1 MKRST
6 FKTCCATRLLRYA
19 VLASAPIHPICLGRS
34 ALRALHSSRSLRFF
48 LLLFSLFFLT
58 PHPAH
63 AAAQT
68 ILVFGDSLSAGY
80 GVPREAA
87 WASLLQQEL
96 RRSHP
101 QYRVVNASISGET
114 TSGGHQRIRRA
125 LQQHRPAI
133 LILELGANDGL
144 RGAAIA
150 SIRSNL
156 AYMLQQAHAAHAR
169 VLLLGMQ
176 LPPNYGID
184 YTAKFKALYPGLA
197 QQYHT
202 ALVPFLL
209 DGVAPEQ
216 FQADNLHPNAEAQP
230 QLLHNVL
237 QRLAPLL
244 QK

>member
-1 MKRST
+1 ML
-6 FKTCCATRLLRYA
+6 FVALWLPC
-19 VLASAPIHPICLGRS
+19 SAQ
-34 ALRALHSSRSLRFF
+34 
-48 LLLFSLFFLT
+48 
-58 PHPAH
+58 
-63 AAAQT
+63 AAQN

-80 GVPREAA
+80 GIARDASWV
-87 WASLLQQEL
+87 SLLQQEL
-96 RRSHP
+96 QQTHP

-114 TSGGHQRIRRA
+114 ASGGRQRIQRA

-133 LILELGANDGL
+133 VILELGANDGL
-144 RGAAIA
+144 RGANI
-150 SIRSNL
+150 SDIRSNL
-156 AYMLQQAHAAHAR
+156 TAILRQISKANSK

-184 YTAKFKALYPGLA
+184 YTAKFKALYPQLA
-197 QQYHT
+197 QRYHA

-237 QRLAPLL
+237 RKLRPLL
-244 QK
+244 GK